1 VIRPKAYCVNRYLR
15 LFIERYLHIYFC
27 ETFDLEKIWDLS
39 FETWRNDLNP
49 FIEDLRF
56 DFPVTE
62 NH

>member
-1 VIRPKAYCVNRYLR
+1 LNVIYI
-15 LFIERYLHIYFC
+15 FIFC
-27 ETFDLEKIWDLS
+27 ETFDLEKIWYLKKDGDLS
-39 FETWRNDLNP
+39 FETWRNDSNP